1 MLIEHVD
8 LVYLQ
13 LLSVMVLGLSTG
25 FAAEWIK
32 TA

>member
-1 MLIEHVD
+1 MLIEHID

-13 LLSVMVLGLSTG
+13 LLSVVGLALGVMIH
-25 FAAEWIK
+25 AEWIK